1 MSDLFVHLETHR
13 VGILMA
19 LLCVI
24 VLVAIVQWLAWLFS
38 KGRFGSEV
46 YKMARPSSMRY
57 IVSEFGVKIINEFGH
72 LIALIILFIFSFT
85 LIFAMFQ
92 TRGNPAAMRDSL
104 QTIVSSLG
112 GLVGAVIGY
121 YFNSAVKNL
130 GSPAPNGESQPSSI
144 VAPAESAVSE
154 EEARRE

>member
-1 MSDLFVHLETHR
+1 MSDFFVYLETHR
-13 VGILMA
+13 VGILIA
-19 LLCVI
+19 LLCLVG
-24 VLVAIVQWLAWLFS
+24 LVAIVQWLTWLFS
-38 KGRFGSEV
+38 KGRFSSEV
-46 YKMARPSSMRY
+46 YKMSRPSSMRF

-92 TRGNPAAMRDSL
+92 TRGNPAEMRDSL

-130 GSPAPNGESQPSSI
+130 ESPAQSGVPKPPPIDAHTQLDLSEGE
-144 VAPAESAVSE
+144 VH
-154 EEARRE
+154 RE